1 MEYRINQRTKDRIS
15 VIGIGSSYLSDATE
29 SEAVQALELAYEK
42 GVNYIDMAAGAAECF
57 GYYGKVFEK
66 VRRDMLYQ
74 IHFGAD
80 YSTGK
85 YGWSLDPDRVK
96 RSVDWQLG
104 QLRTDYI
111 DYGFIH
117 CMDEEGDWK
126 TYRKNGVL
134 DKLLRLKE
142 EGVVRHIG
150 LSSHTP
156 RLVNRVLDEGI
167 VDMLMFSINPGYDYQ
182 EGEYANGSVN
192 ERDYSVSGTFAP
204 ADAAGKCV
212 YCSHC
217 QPCPAGIDIALINKY
232 YDLARIGD
240 DMAAG
245 HYRKLELHA
254 SDCIRCGHCDSRCPF
269 GVEQSKRMEQI
280 AGYFGC

>member
-1 MEYRINQRTKDRIS
+1 
-15 VIGIGSSYLSDATE
+15 
-29 SEAVQALELAYEK
+29 
-42 GVNYIDMAAGAAECF
+42 
-57 GYYGKVFEK
+57 
-66 VRRDMLYQ
+66 MLYQ

-192 ERDYSVSGTFAP
+192 ERDYSVIGTFAP

-212 YCSHC
+212 YCS
-217 QPCPAGIDIALINKY
+217 
-232 YDLARIGD
+232 
-240 DMAAG
+240 
-245 HYRKLELHA
+245 
-254 SDCIRCGHCDSRCPF
+254 HCDSRCPF